1 MSKKFKLI
9 TVGLWL
15 VCTIIVFVSV
25 HQYELATI
33 ATDAEADQSLK
44 GYGSFIG
51 GGYNHFKV
59 AAVSIFG
66 SAISF
71 WLISVILKAFIRLT
85 RKKTS
90 EELSR

>member
-1 MSKKFKLI
+1 MSKKYKWI
-9 TVGLWL
+9 TGVLWL
-15 VCTIIVFVSV
+15 VCTIIVFASV
-25 HQYELATI
+25 HQYELSSI
-33 ATDAEADQSLK
+33 ASDAEADQSFK

-51 GGYNHFKV
+51 GGYNYFKV
-59 AAVSIFG
+59 GAVSIFG

-71 WLISVILKAFIRLT
+71 WLISFMMKTFINLT

>member
-1 MSKKFKLI
+1 MSKKLKWI
-9 TVGLWL
+9 TGGLWL
-15 VCTIIVFVSV
+15 VCTIIVFTSV
-25 HQYELATI
+25 HLYELATI
-33 ATDAEADQSLK
+33 ATDAEADQSFK

-51 GGYNHFKV
+51 GGYNYFKV

-71 WLISVILKAFIRLT
+71 WLISVIMKAVINLT